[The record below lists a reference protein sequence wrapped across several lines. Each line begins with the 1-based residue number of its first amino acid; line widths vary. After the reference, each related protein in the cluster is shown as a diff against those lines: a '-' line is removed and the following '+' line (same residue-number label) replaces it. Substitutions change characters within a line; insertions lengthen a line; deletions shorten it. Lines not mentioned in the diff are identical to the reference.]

1 MSIIRKIIATLDPR
15 GRELPDPTPVGIPVG
30 LKRPPTLQE
39 QIKAM
44 VRTQLSQQMQQQG
57 YETFEE
63 AEDFDVDDDFDP
75 KSPWEHDFD
84 AEAKVKEYNSYEKHK
99 KSKKAP
105 DTKSVE
111 KPKTDP
117 A

>member
-1 MSIIRKIIATLDPR
+1 MSIIRKILSVLDDK
-15 GRELPDPTPVGIPVG
+15 GREIPDPVPMGIPVG

-75 KSPWEHDFD
+75 KSPWEHDFE
-84 AEAKVKEYNSYEKHK
+84 AEAKVKEFVSHEKQK
-99 KSKKAP
+99 KSR
-105 DTKSVE
+105 KSADSSPVE
-111 KPKTDP
+111 KPKQDP